1 MAIRLPVTTT
11 AGHVS
16 RAILFQQMPYIYFG
30 LGRTSPWE
38 GETYA
43 AEHEGFDADGVEF
56 SAPLPSVEAT
66 ALDELIGMKRVDV
79 KALVV
84 PDEEGT
90 VVYRDRTWR
99 KISAE
104 EAIRLQAHWVYIE
117 ASVYYDELPARE
129 YRQIGVFSMVKLKDG
144 IPENKSVLLPDDI
157 ENTGILEILDQRK
170 VVTRNEDSRDTF
182 SMIVEF

>member
-11 AGHVS
+11 AGQVS

-30 LGRTSPWE
+30 LGRSTPWE
-38 GETYA
+38 GELEA
-43 AEHEGFDADGVEF
+43 AENNEEF

-66 ALDELIGMKRVDV
+66 TLDELIGMKRVDV

-117 ASVYYDELPARE
+117 ASIYYDELPARA
-129 YRQIGVFSMVKLKDG
+129 YRQIGVFSMVTLKEG
-144 IPENKSVLLPDDI
+144 VPENKQVLLPDDI
-157 ENTGILEILDQRK
+157 ENTGILEVLDQRK

-182 SMIVEF
+182 SMIIEF